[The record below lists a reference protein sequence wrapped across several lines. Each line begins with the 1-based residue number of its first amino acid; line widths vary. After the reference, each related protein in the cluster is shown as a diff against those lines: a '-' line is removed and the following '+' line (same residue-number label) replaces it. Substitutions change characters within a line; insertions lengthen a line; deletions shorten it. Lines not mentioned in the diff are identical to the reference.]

1 MKHHETSWNIMK
13 QHETSW
19 NYSPTTAILCYL
31 HQFLINY
38 SFIIRSI
45 RSMDDLRRSG
55 PLAFK
60 PSGISRYSLAMAAMA
75 MAMALATDHS
85 KSSPQIRFL
94 KDLENL
100 WTGSLW
106 ENRERIA
113 YRIKNAQHFK
123 SIRCRNPIC
132 PLWARSLLRSA
143 KLLWSTEH
151 VVSAGSPIEYCGMY
165 TVSVSGQM

>member
-1 MKHHETSWNIMK
+1 MKHHETTWNIMK
-13 QHETSW
+13 LQS
-19 NYSPTTAILCYL
+19 NYSYLMLSSSISNQLFLHHQIHQIHGWPSQIRATGLQTIWDLKVQPCYGCYGYGNGTR
-31 HQFLINY
+31 HG
-38 SFIIRSI
+38 SF
-45 RSMDDLRRSG
+45 
-55 PLAFK
+55 
-60 PSGISRYSLAMAAMA
+60 
-75 MAMALATDHS
+75 

>member
-1 MKHHETSWNIMK
+1 MQSRNYMKHHETSWN
-13 QHETSW
+13 
-19 NYSPTTAILCYL
+19 YSYL
-31 HQFLINY
+31 MLSSSISHHW
-38 SFIIRSI
+38 FIIRSI
-45 RSMDDLRRSG
+45 RSMDHLRRSG
-55 PLAFK
+55 AFRAFK
-60 PSGISRYSLAMAAMA
+60 PSGISRYGLAMAAMA
-75 MAMALATDHS
+75 MAMALATDHWTF
-85 KSSPQIRFL
+85 SPQIRFL